1 MGKRG
6 PQPKPYKT
14 YQRRYPKPLEGEIDK
29 LVEDWKKKCEEW
41 ASENKVEIK

>member
-14 YQRRYPKPLEGEIDK
+14 YQRRYPKPLESEIDK
-29 LVEDWKKKCEEW
+29 MVEDWKKKNEEW
-41 ASENKVEIK
+41 ASEKDFNV